1 MLFYRIFGTSFAI
14 RLTQIMW
21 ICTKN
26 LTTMKRFFILACLLT
41 GTFVAQRTF
50 ACTGITLHSVNNH
63 PVTARTIEWAAT
75 PLHTMYVVVPRG
87 QAQQSILPDGSMNG
101 KRFTAKYG
109 YVGIAVEE
117 TDFIMEG
124 INETG
129 LGAGLFYFPQYG
141 EYQPYDST
149 YKDQSVSDMQL
160 VAWILSNF
168 ATINELQAGMNNIR
182 VIGTDPRASTVHW
195 RITEPN
201 GRQVVLEIINQQVR
215 FYENPL
221 GVLTNS
227 PEFTWHL
234 TNLNNYVNLSAG
246 SINHRQVG
254 TLDLN
259 AFGGGSGLHG
269 LPGDMTPPSRFIR
282 AAFFQSTAPRLG
294 DEDATAMQAF
304 HLLNHFDI
312 PVGIQF
318 ADPRQV
324 PSMPSATQVTIAS
337 DLHNQRLFYRTMYDS
352 SIRCIDLR
360 DIDFKRVKFQFAA
373 LDTDKRQ
380 PIEEIKIR

>member
-1 MLFYRIFGTSFAI
+1 
-14 RLTQIMW
+14 
-21 ICTKN
+21 
-26 LTTMKRFFILACLLT
+26 MKRFLFLTCLLV
-41 GTFVAQRTF
+41 GGMFSQRVH
-50 ACTGITLHSVNNH
+50 ACTGITLRTVDNY

-75 PLHTMYVVVPRG
+75 PLTAMYVVVPRG
-87 QAQQSILPDGSMNG
+87 QMQQSVLPDGAKDG
-101 KRFTAKYG
+101 KQFVAKYG

-117 TDFIMEG
+117 SIFVMEG

-141 EYQPYDST
+141 EYLPYEPT
-149 YKDQSVSDMQL
+149 LKEQSISDMQL

-168 ATINELQAGMNNIR
+168 STINELKAGISQIR

-201 GRQVVLEIINQQVR
+201 GRQVVLEIVDQKLY
-215 FYENPL
+215 FHENPL
-221 GVLTNS
+221 GVFTNS

-254 TLDLN
+254 SLSLN

-294 DEDATAMQAF
+294 DEDATVIQAF
-304 HLLNHFDI
+304 HLLNNFDI
-312 PVGIQF
+312 PVGVQY
-318 ADPRQV
+318 ADPREV

-337 DLHNQRLFYRTMYDS
+337 DLRNQRLYYRTMYDM
-352 SIRCIDLR
+352 SIRCIDLK

-380 PIEEIKIR
+380 PIEVLKIR

>member
-1 MLFYRIFGTSFAI
+1 
-14 RLTQIMW
+14 
-21 ICTKN
+21 
-26 LTTMKRFFILACLLT
+26 MKRFLFLTCLLV
-41 GTFVAQRTF
+41 GGMFSQRVH
-50 ACTGITLHSVNNH
+50 ACTGITLRTVDNY

-75 PLHTMYVVVPRG
+75 PLTAMYVVVPRG
-87 QAQQSILPDGSMNG
+87 QMQQSVLPDGAKDG
-101 KRFTAKYG
+101 KQFVAKYG

-117 TDFIMEG
+117 SIFVMEG

-141 EYQPYDST
+141 EYLPYEPT
-149 YKDQSVSDMQL
+149 LKEQSVSDMQL

-168 ATINELQAGMNNIR
+168 STINELKAGISQIR

-201 GRQVVLEIINQQVR
+201 GRQVVLEIVDQKLY
-215 FYENPL
+215 FHENPL
-221 GVLTNS
+221 GVFTNS

-254 TLDLN
+254 SLSLN

-294 DEDATAMQAF
+294 DEDATVIQAF
-304 HLLNHFDI
+304 HLLNNFDI
-312 PVGIQF
+312 PVGVQF
-318 ADPRQV
+318 TDPREV

-337 DLHNQRLFYRTMYDS
+337 DLRNQRIYYRTMYDM
-352 SIRCIDLR
+352 SIRCIDLK

-380 PIEEIKIR
+380 PIEVLKIR

>member
-1 MLFYRIFGTSFAI
+1 
-14 RLTQIMW
+14 
-21 ICTKN
+21 
-26 LTTMKRFFILACLLT
+26 MKRFFILAYLLT
-41 GTFVAQRTF
+41 GTFLAQRAF
-50 ACTGITLHSVNNH
+50 ACTGITLHTVNNH
-63 PVTARTIEWAAT
+63 PVTARTIEWAAS

-87 QAQQSILPDGSMNG
+87 QTQQSILPDGSMNG

-117 TDFIMEG
+117 TEFIMEG
-124 INETG
+124 INEAG

-141 EYQPYDST
+141 EYQPYDSA

-168 ATINELQAGMNNIR
+168 ATINELQTSMNSIR

-201 GRQVVLEIINQQVR
+201 GRQVVLEIVNQQVH
-215 FYENPL
+215 FYDNPL

-227 PEFTWHL
+227 PDFPWHL

-246 SINHRQVG
+246 SVNHRQIG
-254 TLDLN
+254 RLNLN

-294 DEDATAMQAF
+294 DEDATVMQAF
-304 HLLNHFDI
+304 HLLNNFDI
-312 PVGIQF
+312 PVGVQF
-318 ADPRQV
+318 SDPREV
-324 PSMPSATQVTIAS
+324 PNMPSATQVTIAS
-337 DLHNQRLFYRTMYDS
+337 DLYNQRLYYRTMYDA
-352 SIRCIDLR
+352 SIRCIDLK
-360 DIDFKRVKFQFAA
+360 DINFKRVKFQSAQ
-373 LDTDKRQ
+373 LDIDKRQ
-380 PIEEIKIR
+380 PIEVLNIR

>member
-1 MLFYRIFGTSFAI
+1 
-14 RLTQIMW
+14 
-21 ICTKN
+21 
-26 LTTMKRFFILACLLT
+26 MKRFLFLTCLLV
-41 GTFVAQRTF
+41 GGMFSQRVH
-50 ACTGITLHSVNNH
+50 ACTGITLRTVDDY

-75 PLHTMYVVVPRG
+75 PLTAMYVVVPRG
-87 QAQQSILPDGSMNG
+87 QMQQSVLPDGAKDG
-101 KRFTAKYG
+101 KQFVAKYG

-117 TDFIMEG
+117 SIFVMEG

-141 EYQPYDST
+141 EYLPYEPT
-149 YKDQSVSDMQL
+149 LKEQSISDMQL

-168 ATINELQAGMNNIR
+168 STINELKAGISQIR

-201 GRQVVLEIINQQVR
+201 GRQVVLEIVDQKLY
-215 FYENPL
+215 FHENPL
-221 GVLTNS
+221 GVFTNS

-254 TLDLN
+254 SLSLN

-294 DEDATAMQAF
+294 DEDATVIQAF
-304 HLLNHFDI
+304 HLLNNFDI
-312 PVGIQF
+312 PVGVQY
-318 ADPRQV
+318 ADPREV

-337 DLHNQRLFYRTMYDS
+337 DLRNQRLYYRTMYDM
-352 SIRCIDLR
+352 SIRCIDLK

-380 PIEEIKIR
+380 PIEVLKIR